1 MSDTLKDK
9 LGQELLP
16 GINAD
21 DAADLE
27 DLYKAI
33 LTMNGPDELHAFFRD
48 LCSVNEIY
56 SFLHRWQI
64 VKLLDEGK
72 NYDEILKELTPDSED
87 LGTAGVKRNKTTV
100 SSTTIARVKKC
111 YVNPKG
117 GYRTALSRLTEGKD
131 KGIVDK
137 K

>member
-1 MSDTLKDK
+1 MIDTGDNI
-9 LGQELLP
+9 LGKEALP
-16 GINAD
+16 GIKAG
-21 DAADLE
+21 DAEDLA

-33 LTMNGPDELHAFFRD
+33 LTMHDPAELHKFFRD

-72 NYDEILKELTPDSED
+72 NYDEILKELTPHSDD
-87 LGTAGVKRNKTTV
+87 LGGSGVKRNKTTV

-117 GYRTALSRLTEGKD
+117 GYRTALTRLAKDEGNNP
-131 KGIVDK
+131 K
-137 K
+137 KK

>member
-1 MSDTLKDK
+1 MSDILKDK
-9 LGQELLP
+9 HGQEALP

-21 DAADLE
+21 DVEDLE

-33 LTMNGPDELHAFFRD
+33 LTMKAPNELHAFFRD

-64 VKLLDEGK
+64 VKLLDAGK
-72 NYDEILKELTPDSED
+72 NYDEILKELTPDSDD
-87 LGTAGVKRNKTTV
+87 LGGTGVKRNKTTV

-111 YVNPKG
+111 YVNPGG
-117 GYRTALSRLTEGKD
+117 GYRTALSRMKKGK
-131 KGIVDK
+131 K
-137 K
+137 KAPGKNK

>member
-1 MSDTLKDK
+1 MSDIAKDK
-9 LGQELLP
+9 LGRDCLP
-16 GINAD
+16 GIKAD

-33 LTMNGPDELHAFFRD
+33 LTMKDPDELHMFFRD

-72 NYDEILKELTPDSED
+72 NYDEILRELTPDSSSQDEE
-87 LGTAGVKRNKTTV
+87 GVKRNKTTV
-100 SSTTIARVKKC
+100 SSTTISRVKKC

-117 GYRTALSRLTEGKD
+117 GYRTALTRLAKDEGKNP
-131 KGIVDK
+131 K
-137 K
+137 KK